1 MSTKRKLGSSE
12 FANFIAG
19 ISSILESSEDESLI
33 VELRDRVEKAQTI
46 LDLMKNKPR
55 ALSSIEY
62 NDFVKMNNS
71 MHWNLPK
78 DLHRIPDFRPQLIK
92 VPNYILE
99 LIKNELQTK
108 TQTIGVL
115 SATNNEEKRKPF
127 IDTFVYSCVNMFQGE
142 ITNDME
148 GYMTNP
154 KFQGRIEYILKAF
167 SEIIIVILEA
177 KKDIEYQAN
186 YGQVMAELYSSYWYN
201 QSMGY
206 ITENVYGILTTGE
219 NWQWWKYDGKTFYAS
234 KEFIKLRNDNPKS
247 LPLVTS
253 FVYSIIIT
261 AWTEACKTYLKDHDA
276 VEKAKD
282 QIFSARTNGESV
294 EAFNNLK
301 FVINDIKEQLGHSDD
316 EWNYETDYM

>member
-19 ISSILESSEDESLI
+19 ISSILESSEDESL
-33 VELRDRVEKAQTI
+33 LRDRVEKAQTI

-55 ALSSIEY
+55 AFSSIEY

-78 DLHRIPDFRPQLIK
+78 DLHRMPDFRPQLIK

-142 ITNDME
+142 ITNDN
-148 GYMTNP
+148 MTNP

-201 QSMGY
+201 QS
-206 ITENVYGILTTGE
+206 
-219 NWQWWKYDGKTFYAS
+219 
-234 KEFIKLRNDNPKS
+234 
-247 LPLVTS
+247 
-253 FVYSIIIT
+253 IT
-261 AWTEACKTYLKDHDA
+261 ANVA
-276 VEKAKD
+276 
-282 QIFSARTNGESV
+282 NGS
-294 EAFNNLK
+294 
-301 FVINDIKEQLGHSDD
+301 
-316 EWNYETDYM
+316 